1 MAIHFPAV
9 AGSTTAVEAGPRGTG
24 TSAPLGFSVGTL
36 CWLLSAGVYIAA
48 KWVAPEMP
56 PWTLCFWR
64 VFLAALV
71 LLPSRDFL
79 AALPPDAA
87 ILSES
92 PVSVTV
98 RHAGPSNITPE
109 LYAAGAWLVLPA
121 GNRGCA
127 PE

>member
-1 MAIHFPAV
+1 MTTSRIALLVLAVV
-9 AGSTTAVEAGPRGTG
+9 AGWVGVLALTQAASGD
-24 TSAPLGFSVGTL
+24 AP
-36 CWLLSAGVYIAA
+36 
-48 KWVAPEMP
+48 
-56 PWTLCFWR
+56 
-64 VFLAALV
+64 AALV

-87 ILSES
+87 IVSES

-98 RHAGPSNITPE
+98 RHASPSNITPE